1 MKVFTALCLNLIHK
15 GGSIINDV
23 VMNEYKKM
31 SCYIGK
37 DGFDVIVE
45 YLKDTKIKKDKKKM
59 ESDVSSE
66 GEDSKE
72 DKNGIELDEEKEEM

>member
-1 MKVFTALCLNLIHK
+1 
-15 GGSIINDV
+15 
-23 VMNEYKKM
+23 
-31 SCYIGK
+31 
-37 DGFDVIVE
+37 
-45 YLKDTKIKKDKKKM
+45 M